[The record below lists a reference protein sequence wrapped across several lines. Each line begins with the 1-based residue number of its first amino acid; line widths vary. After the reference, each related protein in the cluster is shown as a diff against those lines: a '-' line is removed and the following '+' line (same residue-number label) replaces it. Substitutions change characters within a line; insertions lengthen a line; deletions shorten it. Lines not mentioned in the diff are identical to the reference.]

1 MLIYLRSKPR
11 NRGSPLVLST
21 RKVYSIRPRNIRK
34 FTPEY
39 FRSNEKRPKQQLGGK
54 RAGRSPRVQG
64 SGCAKQRLWK
74 TRVWKT
80 RGLSGKR
87 GVKVK
92 NTGYGF
98 FFRQNM
104 NFPHYNPQH
113 LGLKCV
119 KRFVR
124 KKTIQEPTCAALVFF
139 WGVYLIL

>member
-1 MLIYLRSKPR
+1 M
-11 NRGSPLVLST
+11 LST

-39 FRSNEKRPKQQLGGK
+39 FGSNEKRPKQQLSGK
-54 RAGRSPRVQG
+54 RASRSPGVQG
-64 SGCAKQRLWK
+64 SGCAKQGLWK
-74 TRVWKT
+74 ARGLENTRCKWKT
-80 RGLSGKR
+80 RGQSRK
-87 GVKVK
+87 
-92 NTGYGF
+92 YGIRF

-124 KKTIQEPTCAALVFF
+124 KKTIQEPTCGALL
-139 WGVYLIL
+139 LILLGRLFYSLALNILCGKKKTF